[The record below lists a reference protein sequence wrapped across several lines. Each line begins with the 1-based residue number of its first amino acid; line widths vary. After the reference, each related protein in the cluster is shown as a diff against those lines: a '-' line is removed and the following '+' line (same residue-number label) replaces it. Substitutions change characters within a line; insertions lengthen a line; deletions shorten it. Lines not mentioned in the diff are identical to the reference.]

1 MPLWDWYHALSRDL
15 QEAGIGHQLRSF
27 ERMTSAVV
35 DQRSTEASALAPDAQ
50 ACAKSLAHPWLQV
63 MVGHWE
69 LRNRLANLG
78 EGEAA
83 LRDTIELFERAHRP
97 ETADCPQSICVT
109 QDVAHC
115 YANLDGAGYAA
126 ERLAVCEE
134 TLARIDGR
142 WNCYQCISIQRAHAL
157 RDQGRLPAGIDAL
170 QEALRAAAACGE
182 HEPVGT
188 WLALVELQLESGD
201 LAAAQQQLDAS
212 APRFRHQPAQY
223 TMPRA
228 ILEAWALAEAGA
240 LDAAR
245 ERLPTLDRVV
255 NGDLALWLKAARRV
269 LGTDASRNTAELG
282 SALAQRLAT
291 LVQAGAH
298 GTVVELA
305 IAAAE
310 LAVQRGAREVAG
322 ALLDSAERQIRHLR
336 RPELATAAIEAARM
350 SALALPVPTVG
361 DLDALLAELAGEGD
375 AVPGVEVALDA
386 VEQALRVH
394 GARAA
399 LLEHAATRWAACGQL
414 DRAIDRQSASVD
426 AEVSGARVDD
436 LISLLLRARRESEI
450 EALAARLETV
460 RPTLALW
467 CRARLA
473 WSRRAPEDTVALLTA
488 LIEQSPRVYAA
499 RHLLMKAEARC
510 GRFDQAAAQAQW
522 LADQDPEDRDCRW
535 DQLTYACAARDW
547 DQARAVAASLGMTLS
562 GESGPIVESWGWI
575 RIRFPAED
583 VELIA
588 ERTGPVTARILQP
601 SAAEAPQHCGDQV
614 VFDAAPLYPDPEE
627 PEARERFLRTYAHVH
642 TLDVGGYGS
651 TWLLDG
657 VDPGEAAI
665 RGFREALTARGW
677 RWWVFSGAG
686 YRLEDAETGDADLPG
701 LYSGVVAPADTS
713 ASDIDRLIG
722 ELTADF
728 VHPWAW
734 PALARAAGRDVEP
747 HLERISRYGM

>member
-15 QEAGIGHQLRSF
+15 KKVGMDHQLSSF
-27 ERMTSAVV
+27 GRLTSAVV
-35 DQRSTEASALAPDAQ
+35 AQRSAEASALAPDAQ

-142 WNCYQCISIQRAHAL
+142 WHCYQCISIQRAHAL
-157 RDQGRLPAGIDAL
+157 CDQGRLPAGIEAL
-170 QEALRAAAACGE
+170 QEALRAAAYSN
-182 HEPVGT
+182 HPPHGT
-188 WLALVELQLESGD
+188 WLSLVALLLESGD
-201 LAAAQQQLDAS
+201 PAAAQQQLDAT
-212 APRFRHQPAQY
+212 AAQFRHQPAQY

-269 LGTDASRNTAELG
+269 LGADASRNTAELG

-291 LVQAGAH
+291 LAQAGAH

-305 IAAAE
+305 MAAAD
-310 LAVQRGAREVAG
+310 LAVQRGAREVAS
-322 ALLDSAERQIRHLR
+322 ALLDRAERQTRHLR
-336 RPELATAAIEAARM
+336 RPELAAAAIEAART

-361 DLDALLAELAGEGD
+361 DLDALLAELEGEGD
-375 AVPGVEVALDA
+375 AAPGVEVALDA

-394 GARAA
+394 GAEAA
-399 LLEHAATRWAACGQL
+399 LLGHAATLWAACGQL

-450 EALAARLETV
+450 EALANRLETV

-488 LIEQSPRVYAA
+488 LIEQSPRVFAA
-499 RHLLMKAEARC
+499 RQLLMKAEARC
-510 GRFDQAAAQAQW
+510 GRFDKAAAQAQW
-522 LADQDPEDRDCRW
+522 LAEQDPEDQDCRW
-535 DQLTYACAARDW
+535 DLLTYACAARDW
-547 DQARAVAASLGMTLS
+547 NQARTVAASLGMTLS

-601 SAAEAPQHCGDQV
+601 SAAEALQHCGDLV
-614 VFDAAPLYPDPEE
+614 VFDATPLHPDPEE

-642 TLDVGGYGS
+642 TLDVGGYGP

-665 RGFREALTARGW
+665 RGFREALTARGG

-701 LYSGVVAPADTS
+701 LYSGVVASADTS
-713 ASDIDRLIG
+713 ASDIDSLIS